1 MKVNTQAVHFTVD
14 NKLITFI
21 EKKLSKLELYFD
33 RILQAKVFLKLENT
47 GRVRDKI
54 VEIQLLLPGQTLY
67 AKESSKKFELSIDQ
81 VAASL
86 KRQLIKYKDRKRR
99 NRA

>member
-1 MKVNTQAVHFTVD
+1 MF
-14 NKLITFI
+14 
-21 EKKLSKLELYFD
+21 FD
-33 RILQAKVFLKLENT
+33 RIFQAKVFLKLENT

-67 AKESSKKFELSIDQ
+67 AKELSKKFELSIDQ